1 MMSPPD
7 NRESPGKMRQ
17 KSGRSLGCRHTT
29 TIMKVNLKQSAALV
43 AGVVFMLHVLA
54 VHSLIHSPPRIIKQP
69 PPDEMLFQV
78 AQQGESDKPFLI
90 ECEAEGEPTPKY
102 RWIKNGKK
110 FEWQTYDDRMSQ
122 QPGRGTLV
130 ITSPRDE
137 DLGQYQCFAENEH
150 GTATSN
156 SVFVRKAEL
165 NSFKDEPAQTV
176 PADEGKPFKLVC
188 QPPDGWPK
196 PNVYWMIQNMDG
208 GIRSINNSRMTLDP
222 EGNLWFSNVTRD
234 DESNDFFYACA
245 ASSMFRSEYKIG
257 NRVLLQVM
265 QTGVSAA
272 QNRHPPRRQYVTRKN
287 EVALKGK
294 QAELFCIYGG
304 TPLPETVW
312 TKNGRAIIW
321 NDKIQQD
328 NYGKSLKIRRVASE
342 DAGTYTCEVSNGVGN
357 ADSYSIN
364 LGVNAVPYF
373 IIEPEIVNA
382 AEGESAEFRCA
393 AVGDPSP
400 NIIWIHNGKPIEQS
414 PRNPRRVVSANR
426 IYFSKL
432 QKEDTGN
439 YGCNATNSLGYVY
452 KDVYLN
458 VLALAPEITDPP
470 KREFTVDQRN
480 VTMTCRVFGAPK
492 PQVKW
497 IRNERELTGGR
508 YQTLPTGDLFIRDVK
523 FDDAGEYTCH
533 AVNKLGSKTASGELI
548 VKEHTVINEPP
559 KDYEVEAG
567 TTATFRCNAVA
578 DSSLELMIEW
588 LTNGEVIDF
597 ETQPRFIRTSDNSLM
612 IAKTIELDTG
622 TYSCLAKTELDEVMA
637 NATLTV
643 MDRPNP
649 PTIEHVTCWE
659 KMAKIVWSSNG
670 DNRSPILHYIL
681 EYNTSWTPDTWGV
694 LWEEIPGTDLSWV
707 VNLSPWN
714 NYTFRLIAVNK
725 VGQSLPSPHSEVCT
739 TPTNVPFQYPDGVEG
754 EGTEP
759 HNLVIKWN
767 PLAEVDHNAPGFHYR
782 VYWRR
787 MIDSAAWSSVD
798 VHDWRQSSYTVEG
811 LPTFTQYHIK
821 VVAVNDRG
829 ESNVG
834 GMEKFVFSGEDTPL
848 DAPTNFTLIQVTGPS
863 TAIVSW
869 NPVANESL
877 RGYFK
882 GYKIQT
888 WTEADGEENLREV
901 LITADSKQA
910 LVTDFVPDS
919 TNYARILAYNGR
931 YNGPAS
937 TTISFDT
944 PEGVPSTIQSLE
956 AYPLGSS
963 AFLLRWKRPL
973 QPNGKLTGYKIYY
986 EEIKGTTVGPRSERE
1001 PHIADPARLEAK
1013 LGRLKPSAKYRIHVV
1028 ATTKAGEGQDFH
1040 IERATLSSVGMPPDV
1055 PNFSWENL
1063 PSDNGLAN
1071 VKVMWLP
1078 PLGGKTG
1085 SHFYVKYR
1093 IKDQSAWQ
1101 MTDAEVY
1108 ENFLVVRGIN
1118 PNHLYEFRVVSVDG
1132 EYETES
1138 ATQEVDTYGIQSS
1151 VRVDDNIATAGWFI
1165 GMMLAIAFLILV
1177 LIIIC
1182 IVKRNR
1188 GGKYDVHD
1196 RELQNGR
1203 NDYTEEEGGFPEYS
1217 QPLDNKSQ
1225 GRQSLNSQKVGPE
1238 SDTDSMAEY
1247 GEGDTGGQFTE
1258 DGSFI
1263 GQYVPGKPPVSAQS
1277 TPQNPSLQ
1285 GATTATYV

>member
-1 MMSPPD
+1 MCTMYS
-7 NRESPGKMRQ
+7 RM
-17 KSGRSLGCRHTT
+17 GRLTGSTHHPNYQRLLAVG
-29 TIMKVNLKQSAALV
+29 LV
-43 AGVVFMLHVLA
+43 VMFNVLA
-54 VHSLIHSPPRIIKQP
+54 VHSLIHSPPRVIKQP

-90 ECEAEGEPTPKY
+90 ECEAEGEPSPRY

-150 GTATSN
+150 GIATSN

-165 NSFKDEPAQTV
+165 NSFKDGPPLTV

-257 NRVLLQVM
+257 NRVLLQVK
-265 QTGVSAA
+265 QTGISAA
-272 QNRHPPRRQYVTRKN
+272 QNRHPPTRQYVSRKN

-294 QAELFCIYGG
+294 QVELFCIYGG

-328 NYGKSLKIRRVASE
+328 NYGKSLKIRRVSSE

-364 LGVNAVPYF
+364 LAVNAVPYF
-373 IIEPEIVNA
+373 TVEPEIVNA
-382 AEGESAEFRCA
+382 AEGETAEFRCEA
-393 AVGDPSP
+393 AGDPSP
-400 NIIWIHNGKPIEQS
+400 NIIWIHNGKPIDQS
-414 PRNPRRVVSANR
+414 PRNPRRVVSTNR

-432 QKEDTGN
+432 EKADTGN

-452 KDVYLN
+452 KDVFLN

-497 IRNERELTGGR
+497 VRNQRELTGGR
-508 YQTLPTGDLFIRDVK
+508 YQTLSSGDLFIRDVK

-533 AVNKLGSKTASGELI
+533 ASNKLGERQASGELI
-548 VKEHTVINEPP
+548 VKEHTVINDPP
-559 KDYEVEAG
+559 QDYEVEAG

-578 DSSLELMIEW
+578 DSSLELTIEW

-597 ETQPRFIRTSDNSLM
+597 DSQPRFIRTTDNSLM
-612 IAKTIELDTG
+612 ISKTIELDTG
-622 TYSCLAKTELDEVMA
+622 IYSCLAKTELDEVMA

-649 PTIEHVTCWE
+649 PTLERVICYGKV
-659 KMAKIVWSSNG
+659 AKIEWTSNG
-670 DNRSPILHYIL
+670 DNRSPILNYII
-681 EYNTSWTPDTWGV
+681 EYNTSFTPDTWTLLTEDV
-694 LWEEIPGTDLSWV
+694 PGTDLSWV
-707 VNLSPWN
+707 VNTTPWN
-714 NYTFRLIAVNK
+714 NYTYRVIAVNK
-725 VGQSLPSPHSEVCT
+725 VGRSLPSGHSEVCST
-739 TPTNVPFQYPDGVEG
+739 ETSVPYKCPDGVEA

-759 HNLVIKWN
+759 NNLVIKWN
-767 PLAEVDHNAPGFHYR
+767 PMAQVDHNAPGFHYR

-787 MIDSAAWSSVD
+787 NIPSGTWSSVD
-798 VHDWRQSSYTVEG
+798 VRDWRQSSYTVEG
-811 LPTFTQYHIK
+811 LPTFTEYHIK
-821 VVAVNDRG
+821 VIAVNDRG
-829 ESNVG
+829 EANSG
-834 GMEKFVFSGEDTPL
+834 PWEKYVYSGEDKPL
-848 DAPTNFTLIQVTGPS
+848 DAPTNFTLIQVTTPS

-869 NPVANESL
+869 NPVTPESL
-877 RGYFK
+877 RGHFK

-901 LITADSKQA
+901 LITADAKQA
-910 LVTDFVPDS
+910 LITVLVPDS

-973 QPNGKLTGYKIYY
+973 LPNGKLTGYKIYY

-1001 PHIADPARLEAK
+1001 PHISDPAVLEAK
-1013 LGRLKPSAKYRIHVV
+1013 LGRLKPNSKYRIHVV

-1040 IERATLSSVGMPPDV
+1040 IERATSSSAGMPPDA
-1055 PNFSWENL
+1055 PNFSWVTL
-1063 PSDNGLAN
+1063 HSDSRGLAN
-1071 VKVMWLP
+1071 VKMIWQP
-1078 PLGGKTG
+1078 PLGGKPG
-1085 SHFYVKYR
+1085 SHFYMKYR
-1093 IKDQSAWQ
+1093 LKDQSTWQ
-1101 MTDAEVY
+1101 TTDAELY
-1108 ENFLVVRGIN
+1108 ENFQIVRGIDAN
-1118 PNHLYEFRVVSVDG
+1118 RLYEFRAVSVDG
-1132 EYETES
+1132 DYETES
-1138 ATQEVDTYGIQSS
+1138 ATQEVDTYGYESS
-1151 VRVDDNIATAGWFI
+1151 VPVDDNIATAGWFI

-1177 LIIIC
+1177 LIVIC

-1196 RELQNGR
+1196 REMANGR
-1203 NDYTEEEGGFPEYS
+1203 NDYTEGGGFPEYS

-1285 GATTATYV
+1285 GANAGMATYV

>member
-1 MMSPPD
+1 
-7 NRESPGKMRQ
+7 MRTTHSS
-17 KSGRSLGCRHTT
+17 SG
-29 TIMKVNLKQSAALV
+29 SAPATQLLL
-43 AGVVFMLHVLA
+43 AAAVVLMLNVLT

-165 NSFKDEPAQTV
+165 NSFKDGSPQTLQ
-176 PADEGKPFKLVC
+176 ADEGKPFKLVC

-245 ASSMFRSEYKIG
+245 ASSVFRSEYKIG
-257 NRVLLQVM
+257 NRVLLQVK
-265 QTGVSAA
+265 QTGISAA
-272 QNRHPPRRQYVTRKN
+272 QNRHPPQRQYVSRKN

-294 QAELFCIYGG
+294 QIELFCIYGG

-312 TKNGRAIIW
+312 TKNGRAIVW

-328 NYGKSLKIRRVASE
+328 NYGKSLKIRRVSSE
-342 DAGTYTCEVSNGVGN
+342 DAGTYTCEVSNGVGQ

-364 LGVNAVPYF
+364 LAVNAVPYF
-373 IIEPEIVNA
+373 TVEPEIVNA
-382 AEGESAEFRCA
+382 AEGETAEFKCEA
-393 AVGDPSP
+393 AGNPKP
-400 NIIWIHNGKPIEQS
+400 NIMWIHNGKQIDVSQS
-414 PRNPRRVVSANR
+414 NARRIVGSSS
-426 IYFSKL
+426 IYISKL
-432 QKEDTGN
+432 QKSDTGN

-497 IRNERELTGGR
+497 LRNDRELTGGR
-508 YQTLPTGDLFIRDVK
+508 YQTMPSGDLFIRDVK

-533 AVNKLGSKTASGELI
+533 AVNNLGSKSASGELI
-548 VKEHTVINEPP
+548 VKERTVINDPP
-559 KDYEVEAG
+559 QDYEAEAG
-567 TTATFRCNAVA
+567 TTVTFRCNAIA
-578 DSSLELMIEW
+578 DSSLELTIEW
-588 LTNGEVIDF
+588 LTKGEIIDF
-597 ETQPRFIRTSDNSLM
+597 ENQPRFIRTSDNSLM
-612 IAKTIELDTG
+612 ISKTIELDTG
-622 TYSCLAKTELDEVMA
+622 TYTCLARTDLDEVMA

-649 PTIEHVTCWE
+649 PTLTRVNCKGKVAQIEW
-659 KMAKIVWSSNG
+659 ISNG
-670 DNRSPILHYIL
+670 DNRSPILNYII
-681 EYNTSWTPDTWGV
+681 EYNTSFTPDTYDV
-694 LWEEIPGTDLSWV
+694 LSDDVPGTDFAWT
-707 VNLSPWN
+707 VNTTPWN
-714 NYTFRLIAVNK
+714 NYTFRVIAVNK
-725 VGQSLPSPHSEVCT
+725 VGRSLPSGHSDVCT
-739 TPTNVPFQYPDGVEG
+739 TESSVPYKNPDNLEG
-754 EGTEP
+754 EGTTP
-759 HNLVIKWN
+759 TNLVIKWR
-767 PLAEVDHNAPGFHYR
+767 PLAQVDHNAPGLHYR

-787 MIDSAAWSSVD
+787 DIPGAEWNSAD
-798 VHDWRQSSYTVEG
+798 VRDWRQSSYTVEG
-811 LPTFTQYHIK
+811 LPTFTRYSVK
-821 VVAVNDRG
+821 VVALNDRG
-829 ESNVG
+829 EANSG
-834 GMEKFVFSGEDTPL
+834 PWEIMAYSGEDTPL
-848 DAPTNFTLIQVTGPS
+848 DAPANFTLIQVTTP
-863 TAIVSW
+863 TAAILSW
-869 NPVANESL
+869 NPVTPESL
-877 RGYFK
+877 RGHFK

-888 WTEADGEENLREV
+888 WTEADGEENLREI
-901 LITADSKQA
+901 LITPDSKQA
-910 LVTDFVPDS
+910 LVTDFVPDA

-937 TTISFDT
+937 TTLSFDT
-944 PEGVPSTIQSLE
+944 PEGVPNTIQALE

-963 AFLLRWKRPL
+963 AFLLRWKKPL
-973 QPNGKLTGYKIYY
+973 QPNGKLTGYRIYY
-986 EEIKGTTVGPRSERE
+986 EEVKGTTVGPRMERE
-1001 PHIADPARLEAK
+1001 PHISDPAVLEAK
-1013 LGRLKPSAKYRIHVV
+1013 LGRLKPAAKYRIHVV
-1028 ATTKAGEGQDFH
+1028 ATTKAGEGQDFY
-1040 IERATLSSVGMPPDV
+1040 IERATSSGLGLPPDV
-1055 PNFSWENL
+1055 PNFYWENIR
-1063 PSDNGLAN
+1063 SENGLAN
-1071 VKVMWLP
+1071 IKVVWQP
-1078 PLGGKTG
+1078 ALGGKAG

-1093 IKDQSAWQ
+1093 VKDESSWQ
-1101 MTDAEVY
+1101 TTDPELY
-1108 ENFLVVRGIN
+1108 ENYLVVHGIN
-1118 PNHLYEFRVVSVDG
+1118 PDHLYEFRVVSVDG
-1132 EYETES
+1132 EYQTES

-1151 VRVDDNIATAGWFI
+1151 VKVPGDNIATAGWFI

-1196 RELQNGR
+1196 RELANGR
-1203 NDYTEEEGGFPEYS
+1203 NDYTEEGGFPEYS
-1217 QPLDNKSQ
+1217 QPVLRDYSLDNKSQ

-1285 GATTATYV
+1285 GANAGMATYV

>member
-1 MMSPPD
+1 
-7 NRESPGKMRQ
+7 MRTTHSS
-17 KSGRSLGCRHTT
+17 SG
-29 TIMKVNLKQSAALV
+29 SAPATQLLL
-43 AGVVFMLHVLA
+43 AAAVVLMLNVLT

-165 NSFKDEPAQTV
+165 NSFKDGSPQTLQ
-176 PADEGKPFKLVC
+176 ADEGKPFKLVC

-245 ASSMFRSEYKIG
+245 ASSVFRSEYKIG
-257 NRVLLQVM
+257 NRVLLQVK
-265 QTGVSAA
+265 QTGISAA
-272 QNRHPPRRQYVTRKN
+272 QNRHPPQRQYVSRKN

-294 QAELFCIYGG
+294 QIELFCIYGG

-312 TKNGRAIIW
+312 TKNGRAIVW

-328 NYGKSLKIRRVASE
+328 NYGKSLKIRRVSSE
-342 DAGTYTCEVSNGVGN
+342 DAGTYTCEVSNGVGQ

-364 LGVNAVPYF
+364 LAVNAVPYF
-373 IIEPEIVNA
+373 TVEPEIVNA
-382 AEGESAEFRCA
+382 AEGETAEFKCEA
-393 AVGDPSP
+393 AGNPKP
-400 NIIWIHNGKPIEQS
+400 NIMWIHNGKQIDVSQG
-414 PRNPRRVVSANR
+414 NARRIVGSSS
-426 IYFSKL
+426 IYISKL
-432 QKEDTGN
+432 QKSDTGN

-497 IRNERELTGGR
+497 LRNDRELTGGR
-508 YQTLPTGDLFIRDVK
+508 YQTMPSGDLFIRDVK

-533 AVNKLGSKTASGELI
+533 AVNNLGSKSASGELI
-548 VKEHTVINEPP
+548 VKERTVINDPP
-559 KDYEVEAG
+559 QDYEAEAG
-567 TTATFRCNAVA
+567 TTVTFRCNAIA
-578 DSSLELMIEW
+578 DSSLELTIEW
-588 LTNGEVIDF
+588 LTKGEIIDF
-597 ETQPRFIRTSDNSLM
+597 ENQPRFIRTSDNSLM
-612 IAKTIELDTG
+612 ISKTIELDTG
-622 TYSCLAKTELDEVMA
+622 TYTCLARTDLDEVMA

-649 PTIEHVTCWE
+649 PTLTRVNCKGKVAQIEW
-659 KMAKIVWSSNG
+659 ISNG
-670 DNRSPILHYIL
+670 DNRSPILNYII
-681 EYNTSWTPDTWGV
+681 EYNTSFTPDTYDV
-694 LWEEIPGTDLSWV
+694 LSDDVPGTDFAWT
-707 VNLSPWN
+707 VNTTPWN
-714 NYTFRLIAVNK
+714 NYTFRVIAVNK
-725 VGQSLPSPHSEVCT
+725 VGRSLPSGHSDVCT
-739 TPTNVPFQYPDGVEG
+739 TESSVPYKNPDNLEG
-754 EGTEP
+754 EGTTP
-759 HNLVIKWN
+759 TNLVIKWR
-767 PLAEVDHNAPGFHYR
+767 PLAQVDHNAPGLHYR

-787 MIDSAAWSSVD
+787 DIPGAEWNSAD
-798 VHDWRQSSYTVEG
+798 VRDWRQSSYTVEG
-811 LPTFTQYHIK
+811 LPTFTRYSVK
-821 VVAVNDRG
+821 VVALNDRG
-829 ESNVG
+829 EANSG
-834 GMEKFVFSGEDTPL
+834 PWEIMAYSGEDTPL
-848 DAPTNFTLIQVTGPS
+848 DAPANFTLIQVTGP
-863 TAIVSW
+863 TAAILSW
-869 NPVANESL
+869 NPVTPESL
-877 RGYFK
+877 RGHFK

-888 WTEADGEENLREV
+888 WTEADGEENLREI

-910 LVTDFVPDS
+910 LVTDFVPDA

-937 TTISFDT
+937 TTLSFDT
-944 PEGVPSTIQSLE
+944 PEGVPNTIQALE

-963 AFLLRWKRPL
+963 AFLLRWKKPL
-973 QPNGKLTGYKIYY
+973 QPNGKLTGYRIYY
-986 EEIKGTTVGPRSERE
+986 EEVKGTTVGPRMERE
-1001 PHIADPARLEAK
+1001 PHISDPAVLEAK
-1013 LGRLKPSAKYRIHVV
+1013 LGRLKPAAKYRIHVV
-1028 ATTKAGEGQDFH
+1028 ATTKAGEGQDFY
-1040 IERATLSSVGMPPDV
+1040 IERATSSGLGLPPDV
-1055 PNFSWENL
+1055 PNFYWENIR
-1063 PSDNGLAN
+1063 SENGLAN
-1071 VKVMWLP
+1071 IKVVWQP
-1078 PLGGKTG
+1078 ALGGKAG

-1093 IKDQSAWQ
+1093 VKDESSWQ
-1101 MTDAEVY
+1101 TTDPELY
-1108 ENFLVVRGIN
+1108 ENYLIVHGIN
-1118 PNHLYEFRVVSVDG
+1118 PDHLYEFRVVSVDG
-1132 EYETES
+1132 EYQTES

-1151 VRVDDNIATAGWFI
+1151 VKVPGDNIATAGWFI

-1196 RELQNGR
+1196 RELANGR
-1203 NDYTEEEGGFPEYS
+1203 NDYTEEGGFPEYS

-1247 GEGDTGGQFTE
+1247 GEGDTEGMNE

-1263 GQYVPGKPPVSAQS
+1263 GQYGRKGGKNADSNSQAF
-1277 TPQNPSLQ
+1277 
-1285 GATTATYV
+1285 ATLV